1 MLSEQ
6 EKIRLTSLSTKAG
19 WGCKIGPEDLA
30 QVLRLLPKQEP
41 VPELLVGLDTS
52 DDAGVYRLTD
62 SIALI
67 QTVDYFTPI
76 VDDPYMFGQIT
87 AANALSDVYAM
98 GGEPKTVLNIV
109 GFPIK
114 KLGAEMLSEILH
126 GAADKV
132 KEAGAITVG
141 GHSIDDQEPKF
152 GLSVTGIVH
161 PDKVWKNVGAK
172 PGDVLVLTKPI
183 GVGILTTGIK
193 RSVVTPEQE
202 QMVTET
208 MAMLN
213 KTAAEVL
220 TNYHPHAVTD
230 VTGFGLLGHG
240 SEMAKGSDVSFEI
253 SFSQVPVLNG
263 AVELAKNG
271 VVPGGSKS
279 NHKWLT
285 DDVVY
290 DEDILPEEQLVL
302 CDAITSGGLL
312 VSLNEEEAAE
322 YVEKLQTS
330 GLVQTSIIGNVTEK
344 KDKYIYVTR

>member
-1 MLSEQ
+1 
-6 EKIRLTSLSTKAG
+6 
-19 WGCKIGPEDLA
+19 
-30 QVLRLLPKQEP
+30 LRQLPKQETT
-41 VPELLVGLDTS
+41 PELLVGNETS
-52 DDAGVYRLTD
+52 DDAGVYQLTD

-76 VDDPYMFGQIT
+76 VDDPYMFGQIA

-98 GGEPKTVLNIV
+98 GGVPKTVLNIV
-109 GFPIK
+109 GYPIK
-114 KLGAEMLSEILH
+114 KLGPDMLTEILR

-132 KEAGAITVG
+132 KEAGALTVG

-152 GLSVTGIVH
+152 GLSITGIVH
-161 PDKVWKNVGAK
+161 PDKFWRNVGAK

-202 QMVTET
+202 QLVTET

-240 SEMAKGSDVSFEI
+240 SEMARGSDVSFEF
-253 SFSQVPVLNG
+253 SFSQVPVLDG
-263 AVELAKNG
+263 ALDLAKKG

-279 NHKWLT
+279 NHDWLK
-285 DDVVY
+285 DDIEY
-290 DEDILPEEQLVL
+290 ENIQPEEQLVL

-312 VSLNEEEAAE
+312 VSLPEEEAGK
-322 YVEKLQTS
+322 YVDMLQTNGIASASIVGRVMEKKEKL
-330 GLVQTSIIGNVTEK
+330 
-344 KDKYIYVTR
+344 IYVTR

>member
-1 MLSEQ
+1 M
-6 EKIRLTSLSTKAG
+6 R
-19 WGCKIGPEDLA
+19 
-30 QVLRLLPKQEP
+30 RLPKQDP
-41 VPELLVGLDTS
+41 IPELLVGHETS

-67 QTVDYFTPI
+67 QTLDYFTPI
-76 VDDPYMFGQIT
+76 VDDPYMFGQIA

-98 GGEPKTVLNIV
+98 GGVPKTVMNIV
-109 GFPIK
+109 GYPIK
-114 KLGAEMLSEILH
+114 KLGADMLSDILR

-161 PDKVWKNVGAK
+161 PEKVWRNVGAM

-193 RSVVTPEQE
+193 RNAVTQEQE
-202 QMVTET
+202 QIVTDT

-213 KTAAEVL
+213 KTAAETL
-220 TNYHPHAVTD
+220 FDYHPHAVTD

-240 SEMAKGSDVSFEI
+240 SEMARGSGVSFEF
-253 SFSQVPVLNG
+253 SFSQVPL
-263 AVELAKNG
+263 LAGSLDLARDG

-279 NHKWLT
+279 NHKWISG
-285 DDVVY
+285 DVSY
-290 DEDILPEEQLVL
+290 ENILPDEQLVL

-312 VSLNEEEAAE
+312 VSLPEEEANK
-322 YVEKLQTS
+322 YVDALHTNGLVSASIVGRVTLKKEKL
-330 GLVQTSIIGNVTEK
+330 
-344 KDKYIYVTR
+344 IYVKR

>member
-1 MLSEQ
+1 
-6 EKIRLTSLSTKAG
+6 
-19 WGCKIGPEDLA
+19 
-30 QVLRLLPKQEP
+30 LRLLPKQDP
-41 VPELLVGLDTS
+41 VPELLVGHETS
-52 DDAGVYRLTD
+52 DDAGVYQLTD
-62 SIALI
+62 TIALI

-76 VDDPYMFGQIT
+76 VDDPYMFGQIA

-109 GFPIK
+109 GYPIK
-114 KLGAEMLSEILH
+114 KLGSEILSQILH

-172 PGDVLVLTKPI
+172 SGDVLVLTKPI

-193 RSVVTPEQE
+193 RGAVTTEQE
-202 QMVTET
+202 VMVTEQ

-213 KTAAEVL
+213 KTAAEL
-220 TNYHPHAVTD
+220 LKKYTPHAVTD

-240 SEMAKGSDVSFEI
+240 SEMARGSEVSFEI
-253 SFSQVPVLNG
+253 NHQSVPTLNG
-263 AVELAKNG
+263 TYDLVKIG

-279 NHKWLT
+279 NLKWL
-285 DDVVY
+285 
-290 DEDILPEEQLVL
+290 ENDIDFGTLSADEQLVL

-312 VSLNEEEAAE
+312 VSMNESDAMHYIADLHNNGLPYAA
-322 YVEKLQTS
+322 
-330 GLVQTSIIGNVTEK
+330 IIGKVLEK
-344 KDKYIYVTR
+344 KDKLIIVK

>member
-1 MLSEQ
+1 
-6 EKIRLTSLSTKAG
+6 
-19 WGCKIGPEDLA
+19 
-30 QVLRLLPKQEP
+30 LRLLPKQEH
-41 VPELLVGLDTS
+41 VPELLVGHETS
-52 DDAGVYRLTD
+52 DDAGVYQLTD

-109 GFPIK
+109 GYPIK
-114 KLGAEMLSEILH
+114 KLGPDMLSDMLR

-132 KEAGAITVG
+132 IEAGAITVG

-161 PDKVWKNVGAK
+161 PDKVWRNVGAK

-183 GVGILTTGIK
+183 GVGIITTGIK

-213 KTAAEVL
+213 KTAAECL
-220 TNYHPHAVTD
+220 KEYRPNSVTD
-230 VTGFGLLGHG
+230 VTGFGLLGHS
-240 SEMAKGSDVSFEI
+240 SEMARGSNVSFEI
-253 SFSQVPVLNG
+253 TLSQVPVLEG
-263 AVELAKNG
+263 ALELARDG

-279 NHKWLT
+279 NHKWLN
-285 DDVVY
+285 DDVTY
-290 DEDILPEEQLVL
+290 EGLSLEEQLLL
-302 CDAITSGGLL
+302 CDAVTSGGLL
-312 VSLNEEEAAE
+312 VSLPEEDAKN
-322 YVEKLQTS
+322 YVDRLNAN
-330 GLVQTSIIGNVTEK
+330 GLSFASIIGRVMEK
-344 KDKYIYVTR
+344 NEKLIYVKK

>member
-1 MLSEQ
+1 
-6 EKIRLTSLSTKAG
+6 
-19 WGCKIGPEDLA
+19 
-30 QVLRLLPKQEP
+30 LRLLPKQEP

-98 GGEPKTVLNIV
+98 GGQPKTVLNIV
-109 GFPIK
+109 GYPIK
-114 KLGAEMLSEILH
+114 KLGAEMLSDILR

-193 RSVVTPEQE
+193 RSLVTLEQE
-202 QMVTET
+202 QIVTET

-220 TNYHPHAVTD
+220 MNYHPHSVTD

-240 SEMAKGSDVSFEI
+240 SEMARGSEVSFEI
-253 SFSQVPVLNG
+253 SFTQVPILEG
-263 AVELAKNG
+263 AIELAKNG

-285 DDVVY
+285 NDVIY
-290 DEDILPEEQLVL
+290 DDILPEEQLVL

-312 VSLNEEEAAE
+312 VSISEVEAST
-322 YVEKLQTS
+322 YIDNLQTN
-330 GLVQTSIIGNVTEK
+330 GLIQAAIIGRVTEK
-344 KDKYIYVTR
+344 KEKLIYVKR

>member
-1 MLSEQ
+1 M
-6 EKIRLTSLSTKAG
+6 
-19 WGCKIGPEDLA
+19 
-30 QVLRLLPKQEP
+30 RLLPKQDP
-41 VPELLVGLDTS
+41 VPELLVGHETS
-52 DDAGVYRLTD
+52 DDAGVYKLTD

-98 GGEPKTVLNIV
+98 GGAPKTVLNIV
-109 GFPIK
+109 GYPIK
-114 KLGAEMLSEILH
+114 KLGADMLSEMLR

-172 PGDVLVLTKPI
+172 AGDLLVLTKPI
-183 GVGILTTGIK
+183 GVGIITTGIK
-193 RSVVTPEQE
+193 RSAVTAEQE
-202 QMVTET
+202 QTVTEV
-208 MAMLN
+208 MATLN

-220 TNYHPHAVTD
+220 TGYHPHAVTD
-230 VTGFGLLGHG
+230 VTGFGLLGHS
-240 SEMAKGSDVSFEI
+240 SEMARGSNVSFEI
-253 SFSQVPVLNG
+253 SLSSVPVLEG
-263 AVELAKNG
+263 ALELAKNG

-279 NHKWLT
+279 NHKWLS

-290 DEDILPEEQLVL
+290 DDILPGEQLLL

-312 VSLNEEEAAE
+312 VAISEDDAAS
-322 YVEKLQTS
+322 YVDKLVS
-330 GLVQTSIIGNVTEK
+330 AGLSNAAIIGRVTDK
-344 KDKYIYVTR
+344 KDKLIYVKR